1 MKFNSNKSIFLGNL
15 RYVFQKEFRLREI
28 SEFFIDFYDQ
38 WMLILEWLSIQAG
51 EVLVKESVGESE

>member
-1 MKFNSNKSIFLGNL
+1 MKFNSNKSIFLALL

-38 WMLILEWLSIQAG
+38 WMLILEWLRIKAG
-51 EVLVKESVGESE
+51 EVRVKESVGESE